1 MKIFLL
7 LGFISVSVAT
17 FSQVNDIPKELSI
30 AKEAFATLKLA
41 GSPDFLA
48 ADGDD
53 VWILNIDR
61 VEKLSVKSKTPILS
75 VPIPGSCGALIV
87 GFKSLWVASCN
98 KHAIFK
104 VDKST
109 GQILAVINCGVSDS
123 NGEIML
129 AVGDGSL
136 WVLSDSAGALSR
148 INPSSNAIE
157 KTINVAP
164 DSHCAV
170 YEFGSVWI
178 TNTSANSVQRIDP
191 KTNHVVAT
199 IEVGK
204 TPRFLAAGEHA
215 VWTLNQGD
223 GTVSHIDPHQNKV
236 VATIDAKVPGGG
248 GDIAAGAGHVWVR
261 ATGGRL
267 LQTINPASNQ
277 VETIYTPVSGS
288 GAVRLADHFVWV
300 TAHDINTIWVLKR

>member
-1 MKIFLL
+1 MKVFLL
-7 LGFISVSVAT
+7 VGFLSMSVAL
-17 FSQVNDIPKELSI
+17 FSQVNDNPKELSI
-30 AKEAFATLKLA
+30 TKEAFAALSLP

-48 ADGDD
+48 PDGDD

-75 VPIPGSCGALIV
+75 IPIPGACGALIV
-87 GFKSLWVASCN
+87 GFNSLWVASCS
-98 KHAIFK
+98 KHSIFR
-104 VDKST
+104 VDKNN
-109 GQILAVINCGVSDS
+109 GQILAVINCGVSDV

-136 WVLSDSAGALSR
+136 WVLSDSTGVLSR
-148 INPSSNAIE
+148 INLGSNAIE
-157 KTINVAP
+157 KTLDVAP

-170 YEFGSVWI
+170 YEFGSIWI

-191 KTNHVVAT
+191 KTNRVVAT

-204 TPRFLAAGEHA
+204 MPRFLAAGEHG

-223 GTVSHIDPHQNKV
+223 GTVSHIDPQQNKV
-236 VATIDAKVPGGG
+236 VATIDARVPGGG
-248 GDIAAGAGHVWVR
+248 GDIAAGAGHVWIR
-261 ATGGRL
+261 ATRGRL
-267 LQTINPASNQ
+267 LQTIDPISNK

-288 GAVRLADHFVWV
+288 GAVRVADHFVWV